1 LPQLDVGRF
10 GTLNVAGTLTS
21 AGRINLNG
29 GTLAGTGTVRGNVRN
44 AGVVR
49 PGNSPGILTID
60 GDYTQ
65 TAAGILEI
73 DLAGAIAGSQYDQ
86 LKITGKA
93 VLAGAVNFVLV
104 DGFVPHFGNN
114 FQVLS
119 APVTTGNLT
128 STNAQF
134 AVGSDG
140 SLSAHVP
147 ITASTPGKVRGSG
160 AVGSRSRIF
169 SFDVRATNK
178 NGKLQ
183 FSGSLQFQDRARR
196 IKLQST
202 AITALQKQPG
212 GQVLLQG
219 IARVNGKSGYH
230 FTVRFDNNARQRD
243 PHARFRIVI
252 VGPGNFLYD
261 SAS

>member
-1 LPQLDVGRF
+1 M
-10 GTLNVAGTLTS
+10 
-21 AGRINLNG
+21 
-29 GTLAGTGTVRGNVRN
+29 
-44 AGVVR
+44 
-49 PGNSPGILTID
+49 
-60 GDYTQ
+60 
-65 TAAGILEI
+65 
-73 DLAGAIAGSQYDQ
+73 
-86 LKITGKA
+86 
-93 VLAGAVNFVLV
+93 NFVLV
-104 DGFVPHFGNN
+104 GGFVPRFDNN
-114 FQVLS
+114 FQVFT
-119 APVTTGNLT
+119 APVTTGSLT
-128 STNAQF
+128 SSNSQF

-140 SLSAHVP
+140 STSAHVP

-178 NGKLQ
+178 NGQLK

-202 AITALQKQPG
+202 AITALQRQPG
-212 GQVLLQG
+212 GQVLIQG
-219 IARVNGKSGYH
+219 VARLNGKTGYY

-252 VGPGNFLYD
+252 VGPGNYLYD